1 MCYTYCM
8 VMVGQ
13 GDDGVRRLPAGR
25 KAELAAYVAEA
36 GEASVATL
44 AERFGVSVDTIRR
57 DLDALDA
64 DGHLIRTHGGAVGA
78 LAAPRPEFAIDVRM
92 RMQPDAKDAIGAL
105 AAGLV
110 ADGMVLMMNAGT
122 TTLAIARHLCDKRQ
136 LTIATNSLQLPAELP
151 PEVVRDLYVFGGA
164 VRFTAQETIG
174 PVIFPVG
181 EPGLEQRI
189 QADLAFIG
197 VGSVSEDDGYWTS
210 NLAEA
215 GMMRDMMDRSAKVAI
230 VADATKFERR
240 LFAQVDSLAAA
251 DYLITDG
258 PPPPSMARALADAG
272 VVVLTP

>member
-1 MCYTYCM
+1 
-8 VMVGQ
+8 MVGQ
-13 GDDGVRRLPAGR
+13 GDEGVRRLPAGR
-25 KAELAAYVAEA
+25 KAELAAYVAEV
-36 GEASVATL
+36 GEASVARL
-44 AERFGVSVDTIRR
+44 AERFEVSVDTIRR

-64 DGHLIRTHGGAVGA
+64 DGHVIRTHGGAVSTT
-78 LAAPRPEFAIDVRM
+78 AAPKPEFAVDIRM
-92 RMQPDAKDAIGAL
+92 RMQAGAKEAIGAL

-110 ADGMVLMMNAGT
+110 SDGMVLMMNAGT
-122 TTLAIARHLCDKRQ
+122 TTLAIARHLHDRRQ
-136 LTIATNSLQLPAELP
+136 LTVATNSLQLPAELP

-174 PVIFPVG
+174 PVVFPIG

-197 VGSVSEDDGYWTS
+197 VGSVSEQDGYWTS

-240 LFAQVDSLAAA
+240 LFAQVGDLGAA
-251 DYLITDG
+251 DYLITDA
-258 PPPPSMARALADAG
+258 PPPRSMARALADAG
-272 VVVLTP
+272 VVVLTPDV